1 VVTTGRVV
9 TVAAMGAGG
18 VVSHALGRTALPI
31 LLPAVES
38 ELLSNRRQAGFL
50 GSANFV
56 AYLVGVGLVTVVS
69 GRVEPIRLLVAG
81 LTVSLAG
88 FVALAMAH
96 GYTSLLVGQGLTGL
110 GSAGVWMSA
119 PAIAPAA
126 STVRQRGLTLGFV
139 SSSMGLGIV
148 LVGQGTN
155 LVRVL
160 ADDDGLWRPTFV
172 GAAVFAAATLA
183 VVALVIRV
191 PPTAPVEG
199 GVSLERLRTVP
210 GWLVLSAGY
219 WLFGLLGS
227 SFTAFFGLLLKDRG
241 FTAGHITNLFSL
253 LGLAAVI
260 GPFNLGWLS
269 DRVGRRPVLTGSM
282 LAMTA
287 AAGLALT
294 GREPWV
300 ATSVALFGA
309 TSFTFP
315 VLVATYLR
323 DHLHDRAFS
332 NALGALTLIYGSA
345 LVVGPVAGGAVAD
358 SGLGIDAVF
367 LALAVVGFFGAV
379 AVALLPGSDPDG
391 AVGAAEPA
399 PSERASS

>member
-1 VVTTGRVV
+1 
-9 TVAAMGAGG
+9 
-18 VVSHALGRTALPI
+18 
-31 LLPAVES
+31 
-38 ELLSNRRQAGFL
+38 
-50 GSANFV
+50 
-56 AYLVGVGLVTVVS
+56 
-69 GRVEPIRLLVAG
+69 
-81 LTVSLAG
+81 
-88 FVALAMAH
+88 
-96 GYTSLLVGQGLTGL
+96 
-110 GSAGVWMSA
+110 
-119 PAIAPAA
+119 
-126 STVRQRGLTLGFV
+126 
-139 SSSMGLGIV
+139 
-148 LVGQGTN
+148 
-155 LVRVL
+155 
-160 ADDDGLWRPTFV
+160 
-172 GAAVFAAATLA
+172 
-183 VVALVIRV
+183 
-191 PPTAPVEG
+191 
-199 GVSLERLRTVP
+199 
-210 GWLVLSAGY
+210 
-219 WLFGLLGS
+219 
-227 SFTAFFGLLLKDRG
+227 
-241 FTAGHITNLFSL
+241 
-253 LGLAAVI
+253 
-260 GPFNLGWLS
+260 
-269 DRVGRRPVLTGSM
+269 M

-399 PSERASS
+399 PSEQASS